1 MLNINKTNLNTETV
15 YKAVSQNLPNAH
27 RPGAFTGT
35 LLELGSLPPVW
46 ACAQQVTELL

>member
-27 RPGAFTGT
+27 RPGR
-35 LLELGSLPPVW
+35 LLALSWTWALFRLCGPV
-46 ACAQQVTELL
+46 LSK